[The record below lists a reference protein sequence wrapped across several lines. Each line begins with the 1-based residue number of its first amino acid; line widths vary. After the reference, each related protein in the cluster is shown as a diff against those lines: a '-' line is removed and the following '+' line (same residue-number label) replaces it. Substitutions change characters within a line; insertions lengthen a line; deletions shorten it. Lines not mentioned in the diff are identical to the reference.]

1 MSWTT
6 FFILVICT
14 ILTGWLVVRFWLQ
27 ILIIYY
33 IVQLILILLI
43 SSGLTTFSWYLMKG
57 IMTGS
62 GNVEGLLQVWTFSLI
77 FFIVVIAVYAA
88 ILGDILAII
97 RKLVDKILK

>member
-1 MSWTT
+1 
-6 FFILVICT
+6 
-14 ILTGWLVVRFWLQ
+14 
-27 ILIIYY
+27 
-33 IVQLILILLI
+33 
-43 SSGLTTFSWYLMKG
+43 MKG